1 MIATIHVAQQGA
13 ITMALASS
21 PSFGARLKRERMA
34 RGLTQGALAERAGL
48 SARAVSD
55 LERGVNRAPRKET
68 LRLLAEALQLSPE
81 ARARLEDAVV
91 AAVVAAPERGASM
104 PFADPAPLPLAGRAQ
119 ELAQLR
125 RLLRGEGPPLLL
137 LAGEPGIGKTRLLRE
152 TAARAQRAGWRVLSG
167 GCTRRSGQASY
178 APFTVALAQAIA
190 HTTRAQLRRDLQGC
204 AWLGRLLPELI
215 EQALVPTPTWQ
226 LPPDHERRLL
236 FGTVGRYLANVS
248 GPAGTLMLLD
258 DLQWAGGDALDLLE
272 SLLRDAAAALQE
284 ASQETSEGPYAPVR
298 VVGAYR
304 DTEVHANDP
313 LEALLADLARDGLA
327 SRLTVGALDHEDA
340 CELAALLLAQVD
352 AEDRSHTD
360 VIHRERVQRMVRRA
374 GGVPYF
380 LVSLALGETAGGAA
394 GTPDEESPEAP
405 VARPHTQLE
414 PAPWQVTT
422 SIRQRV
428 AALPRRAHLLLSA
441 LAVAGRS
448 APFALLAAMLNAAT
462 GSLLPAAEAACHA
475 RLLEEAPEEW
485 SEERAEG
492 APSLAVYRFPHDL
505 IRETVLHDLSAARRV
520 ALHRAAG
527 EAIESLGAPARRA
540 AQLADHFS
548 QAGEF
553 ARALRYA
560 LLAGDQA
567 RAVSAFVEAE
577 RQYRAA
583 VAWAR
588 AAQDEAQE
596 ADALAK
602 LGALLG
608 ATMRYAEGVALLR
621 QALELYADQ
630 HNGEAEAHTA
640 MEFAL
645 AHDIHGPLEEA
656 SAYAAQ
662 RLTALSAQGLS
673 TSGQTYLRYGLF
685 HLLMGRAQQLEGAAA
700 NGLLQA
706 ALAMG
711 QQTQGAARAAQ
722 ELRILARTTQFLGLV
737 HAQLGQD
744 AAAQASWAEAMP
756 LAEAA
761 GDLQEYARA
770 CYNSAALSH
779 ARGETAAARR
789 YADQG
794 VAIAIPGTTPRIALW
809 VRAEIAFNGGEWSQ
823 ARRDA
828 QASVAA
834 ARAVNPGATHPPALG
849 LERLID
855 FLQAEPAD
863 ESRAATSLAEA
874 LSSIPRHFTNA
885 STRAQIASALAD
897 RELLA
902 QRPEAA
908 YAHLAPHIS
917 PADDVA
923 QWISPLVWA
932 SLQMGERAQARHHAV
947 DAVERARA
955 RHYQFSLV
963 DALRARALVAL
974 DGGAWQATIDDLEE
988 GITVARTLPYPY
1000 AEAKALWVYGR
1011 LEATRGDLAAARRRF
1026 EQALTICVKLGERLY
1041 RLHIERALAS
1051 L

>member
-1 MIATIHVAQQGA
+1 
-13 ITMALASS
+13 MALASS
-21 PSFGARLKRERMA
+21 PSFGARLKRERKA
-34 RGLTQGALAERAGL
+34 RGLTQEALAERAGL
-48 SARAVSD
+48 SSRAISD
-55 LERGVNRAPRKET
+55 LERGVNRTPRKET

-81 ARARLEDAVV
+81 SRARLEEAVL
-91 AAVVAAPERGASM
+91 AAVTVASERGASM
-104 PFADPAPLPLAGRAQ
+104 SFADPTPLPLAGRAQ
-119 ELAQLR
+119 ELAQLG

-137 LAGEPGIGKTRLLRE
+137 LTGEPGIGKTRLLRE

-178 APFTVALAQAIA
+178 APFTAALAHATS

-215 EQALVPTPTWQ
+215 EQALVPTATWQ
-226 LPPDHERRLL
+226 LPPEHERRLL
-236 FGTVGRYLANVS
+236 FATVGRYLANVS
-248 GPAGTLMLLD
+248 GPAGTLVLLD

-272 SLLRDAAAALQE
+272 SLLRDAAAA
-284 ASQETSEGPYAPVR
+284 SQETSQETPVGPTAPLR
-298 VVGAYR
+298 LVGAYR
-304 DTEVHANDP
+304 DTEVRARDP
-313 LEALLADLARDGLA
+313 LAALLADLARDGLA
-327 SRLTVGALDHEDA
+327 ARLAVGALDHEDA
-340 CELAALLLAQVD
+340 CELATLLLAQVG

-360 VIHRERVQRMVRRA
+360 IIRREQVERVVRRA

-380 LVSLALGETAGGAA
+380 LVSLALGETANGAA
-394 GTPDEESPEAP
+394 GTPDEESPDASA
-405 VARPHTQLE
+405 ARAQTPLE

-428 AALPRRAHLLLSA
+428 ATLPRRAQLLLGA

-448 APFALLAAMLNAAT
+448 APFALLAAMLNAAS
-462 GSLLPAAEAACHA
+462 GSLLPAAEGACHA
-475 RLLEEAPEEW
+475 RLLEEAPEETPEEW
-485 SEERAEG
+485 SEERAEDT
-492 APSLAVYRFPHDL
+492 PSLAVYRFPHDL

-527 EAIESLGAPARRA
+527 EAIETLGTPARRA
-540 AQLADHFS
+540 AELADHFA

-553 ARALRYA
+553 ARALPYA
-560 LLAGDQA
+560 LVAGDQA

-588 AAQDEAQE
+588 TARVEAQE

-608 ATMRYAEGVALLR
+608 ATLRYAEGVALLR

-630 HNGEAEAHTA
+630 HNSEAEAHTA

-645 AHDIHGPLEEA
+645 AHDIHSPLEEA
-656 SAYAAQ
+656 SAYVAQ
-662 RLTALSAQGLS
+662 RLAALSAQGLS
-673 TSGQTYLRYGLF
+673 PRGQTYLRYGLF
-685 HLLMGRAQQLEGAAA
+685 HLLLGRAEQLEGAAA

-711 QQTQGAARAAQ
+711 QQTQAAARAAQ

-744 AAAQASWAEAMP
+744 EAAQVSWAEAMP

-779 ARGETAAARR
+779 ARGEIAAARR

-794 VAIAIPGTTPRIALW
+794 VAIAIPGPTPRIALW
-809 VRAEIAFNGGEWSQ
+809 VRAEIAFNGGDWSQ

-834 ARAVNPGATHPPALG
+834 ARAVNPGATHSPALG

-863 ESRAATSLAEA
+863 ESRAASSLAEA
-874 LSSIPRHFTNA
+874 LARIPRHFTNA
-885 STRAQIASALAD
+885 STRAQIASGLAD

-902 QRPEAA
+902 RRPEAA

-932 SLQMGERAQARHHAV
+932 SLQMGARAQARQYAG
-947 DAVERARA
+947 DALERARA

-974 DGGAWQATIDDLEE
+974 DRGAWQAAIDDLEE

-1011 LEATRGDLAAARRRF
+1011 LEAMRGNPAAARGRF
-1026 EQALTICVKLGERLY
+1026 EQALTICGKLGERLY
-1041 RLHIERALAS
+1041 RPHIERDLS
-1051 L
+1051 DLELH